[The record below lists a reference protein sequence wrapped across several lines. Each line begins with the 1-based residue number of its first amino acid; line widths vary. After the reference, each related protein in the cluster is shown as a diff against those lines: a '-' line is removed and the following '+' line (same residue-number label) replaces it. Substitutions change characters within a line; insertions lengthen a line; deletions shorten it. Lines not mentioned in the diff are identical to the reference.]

1 MTDHVSFIELSAS
14 GLAGA
19 VLTQALTGIFAYHGD
34 RRKENST
41 LKMTYRSKQ
50 IEIAESFYFVTGET
64 MSIVKRNIE
73 YWRDRGK
80 PRSDAS
86 ISFFKDEIKKLD
98 DYFENLKATT
108 WKHSL
113 TGLYF
118 NIEFSYSKLI
128 AANTR
133 SHAMYLRLMDLADRI
148 KAAGGDEKNT
158 LLGAYFTMIFDLCG
172 EYENIYHLLEKDMDK
187 VKNELQHIFKIA

>member
-118 NIEFSYSKLI
+118 NIEFSY
-128 AANTR
+128 
-133 SHAMYLRLMDLADRI
+133 
-148 KAAGGDEKNT
+148 
-158 LLGAYFTMIFDLCG
+158 
-172 EYENIYHLLEKDMDK
+172 
-187 VKNELQHIFKIA
+187 